1 MPGFTGMNIAKA
13 ITKEKLFFTLAK
25 IRATMKI
32 EADDAIII
40 KNTEG
45 ISKIMLSTLI
55 YVEVGGGHAF
65 YHIVSGKVIECI
77 RNFYDVCEQ
86 RLKCRY
92 FLKSHRWYM
101 VNCGMYRVLKIIR

>member
-32 EADDAIII
+32 EADDAI
-40 KNTEG
+40 
-45 ISKIMLSTLI
+45 IMLSTLI